1 MKKKITLNLPEKVK
15 ILGISGSPRKKGNT
29 TAMVKY
35 CLEHAEAMGYV
46 ETEYLS
52 LADCKLYP
60 CVGCRKC
67 FGPNA
72 PDAPYQ
78 CHMHPDDDIRTII
91 PKMVAC
97 DGILLGFPVYV
108 AGVPSLFRMFHE
120 KCAVFGPMSFSPY
133 ACGMRYKAM
142 GVISQG
148 AMLYGGQ
155 EINHFRIAET
165 AIHWGAL
172 VSAAWPTRDA
182 PMPQS
187 SWIGGMITTIDGKN
201 VEGNDAWTE
210 AETQTV
216 PPIQGIR
223 NERTLKNLGRW
234 LAVNAMTMRVGRMA
248 FEQAGYAEPEI
259 RAFPKFQGIPKKG
272 TYFEK
277 MVKEGKITPIQPV
290 NNENG

>member
-1 MKKKITLNLPEKVK
+1 MKKQINLELPDKVK

-29 TAMVKY
+29 AAMVRY
-35 CLEHAEAMGYV
+35 CLKCAEKMGYV

-60 CVGCRKC
+60 CVGCKKC
-67 FGPNA
+67 FGPDA

-78 CHMHPDDDIRTII
+78 CYMHPDDDMKTII
-91 PKMVAC
+91 PKMVES
-97 DGILLGFPVYV
+97 DGLLLGFPVYV
-108 AGVPSLFRMFHE
+108 AGVPSLFRIYHE
-120 KCAVFGPMSFSPY
+120 KCAIFGPLSFSPY
-133 ACGMRYKAM
+133 AFGMRYKAM

-148 AMLYGGQ
+148 KMLYGGQ

-172 VSAAWPTRDA
+172 VAAAWPTREA

-201 VEGNDAWTE
+201 PDDENAWTE
-210 AETQTV
+210 AETVTD

-223 NERTLKNLGRW
+223 NERTLENLGKW
-234 LAVNAMTMRVGRMA
+234 LAVNAMIMKVGRRA
-248 FEQAGYAEPEI
+248 FQQAGYPEPELV
-259 RAFPKFQGIPKKG
+259 AFPEFKGKPKKG

-277 MVKEGKITPIQPV
+277 MVKQGKITWVLPQ
-290 NNENG
+290 NSG

>member
-1 MKKKITLNLPEKVK
+1 MKKQITLELPEKVK

-29 TAMVKY
+29 SAMVRY
-35 CLEHAEAMGYV
+35 CLEHAEDMGYV

-67 FGPNA
+67 FGPDA

-78 CHMHPDDDIRTII
+78 CYMHPDDDIRTII
-91 PKMVAC
+91 PKMVEC
-97 DGILLGFPVYV
+97 DGVLLGFPVYV

-120 KCAVFGPMSFSPY
+120 KCAIFGPMSFSPY

-172 VSAAWPTRDA
+172 VAAAWPTRDA

-201 VEGNDAWTE
+201 IEEKNAWTE

-223 NERTLKNLGRW
+223 NERTLRNLGRW
-234 LAVNAMTMRVGRMA
+234 LAVNAMMMRVGRMT
-248 FEQAGYAEPEI
+248 FERAGYAEPEI
-259 RAFPKFQGIPKKG
+259 MAFPQFQGTPKKG

-277 MVKEGKITPIQPV
+277 MVKEGKITCVPPV
-290 NNENG
+290 NSDEA